1 MSEARHNPE
10 AFFEANG
17 GWPDDWNELDEL
29 YFREWSARVDRS
41 APDPQPEDYGE
52 ASGSWFEDER
62 PDPAAKDSRPIRPG
76 PKPGP
81 RSAA

>member
-17 GWPDDWNELDEL
+17 GWPDDWSELDEL

-41 APDPQPEDYGE
+41 APDPQPEDCGE
-52 ASGSWFEDER
+52 PCGSWFEDE
-62 PDPAAKDSRPIRPG
+62 AKDSRPTRPD